1 MSKFRPE
8 PLSLFYFLNR
18 EEAESTFN
26 ALATICDTIKAAKH
40 TEQARAKLKTLLRQP
55 QLKVTKELIRRLLP
69 LDKDRME
76 RIAETGLRRVF
87 TSTMHYDGALMNRTR
102 KARIINLQEANKTQ

>member
-8 PLSLFYFLNR
+8 PLSLFYFKTR
-18 EEAESTFN
+18 EEAESAFN
-26 ALATICDTIKAAKH
+26 SLVVIADTIRAAKH
-40 TEQARAKLKTLLRQP
+40 TEEARQRLKTLLRQP
-55 QLKVTKELIRRLLP
+55 QPKVTKELIRRLLP

-87 TSTMHYDGALMNRTR
+87 TSTDHYTGALMNRTR
-102 KARIINLQEANKTQ
+102 KARIINKEVKSK